1 VPKRGAHAL
10 ETRGGE
16 VERVMIDRR
25 VPVSV
30 LTGYLGAGKTTLL
43 NRILSEQH
51 GRRVAVIVNEFGEVG
66 IDEKLVVRTDEHV
79 VEMNNGCIC
88 CTVRDD
94 LITAVGELISGPRS
108 FERIIIETTG
118 LADPAPVIQSFFVAE
133 ALARGTRLD
142 AIITLVDAFHV
153 GLHWDAEEVKEQIA
167 FADVILLNKIDLV
180 PEAELEALT
189 ERLRALTPLARIHRS
204 LRGAVPLELLLD
216 VGAFDLA
223 RALSIDPEL
232 LRDTTHEHDASVG
245 SVCLERPGAL
255 SERALSRWL
264 AGLVQAKGADLFRM
278 KGILNV
284 DDARRR
290 FVLQGVHML
299 LDGRPGAPWQP
310 GEERVNQL
318 VFIGRNLD
326 RRELERGFEGCF
338 NAEVKTPPP
347 ERERAREATP

>member
-1 VPKRGAHAL
+1 
-10 ETRGGE
+10 
-16 VERVMIDRR
+16 MIERR

-51 GRRVAVIVNEFGEVG
+51 GRQVAVIVNEFGELG
-66 IDEKLVVRTDEHV
+66 IDEKLVLHTDETV

-94 LITAVGELISGPRS
+94 LIRAVGELLSMPRS

-133 ALARGTRLD
+133 ALARGARLD
-142 AIITLVDAFHV
+142 AIITVVDTFHV
-153 GLHWDAEEVKEQIA
+153 AQHWDAEEVKEQIA
-167 FADVILLNKIDLV
+167 FADVLLLNKIDLT
-180 PEAELEALT
+180 PAAALDALT
-189 ERLRALTPLARIHRS
+189 ARIREMNPLAHIHRCVRGELPLAR
-204 LRGAVPLELLLD
+204 LLD

-232 LRDTTHEHDASVG
+232 LRDATHEHDPSVG
-245 SVCLERPGAL
+245 SVCLEQHGAL
-255 SERALSRWL
+255 GERALNRWIYE
-264 AGLVQAKGADLFRM
+264 LVQSRGVDLFRM

-284 DDARRR
+284 ENARRR

-299 LDGRPGAPWQP
+299 VDGRPGAPWRE
-310 GEERVNQL
+310 GEARVSQL

-326 RRELERGFEGCF
+326 RGELERGFEACL
-338 NAEVKTPPP
+338 VPPRP
-347 ERERAREATP
+347 ERQPELELEVTQ